1 MKILIAA
8 AAFASLLAP
17 ATSAV
22 ASKDASSRLSTPAW
36 FEDHWIDIASDWEE
50 ATACAVGV
58 EEIVCYR
65 DEAGMDRAIS
75 AQRAPDTRTTT
86 VATLICLSS
95 LRLYDGASFTGA
107 VLFLSTRFLT
117 LNLAVYGFD
126 NRTSSYKVGGCDTD
140 FYSAANLGGSL
151 YPGSTSAGAQASTM
165 LSGWSN
171 AVSSVY
177 IY

>member
-8 AAFASLLAP
+8 AALASLFVP
-17 ATSAV
+17 ATPAIASTDA
-22 ASKDASSRLSTPAW
+22 ASKVSTPAW

-50 ATACAVGV
+50 ATACDAGL
-58 EEIVCYR
+58 EEIICYR
-65 DEAGMDRAIS
+65 DEAAMDRAIGAHHVPS
-75 AQRAPDTRTTT
+75 AGTATL
-86 VATLICLSS
+86 ATLICVSS
-95 LRLYDGASFTGA
+95 LRLYDGTSFTGA
-107 VLFLSTRFLT
+107 VLFLSTRWLV
-117 LNLAVYGFD
+117 LNLSVYGFD

-151 YPGSTSAGAQASTM
+151 YPGNTSAGAQAATM

-171 AVSSVY
+171 AISSVY